1 MSPSSPHLTPRTPA
15 YDPAT
20 DRREA
25 HLKRYLS
32 SPFFLIA
39 LLCFFLPFFA
49 VTCAGGQFPGLGDG
63 GTRELTTVQG
73 IDLLTGAAEEELG
86 DPDEFQPDLGPLV
99 GPTPLPGVSP
109 AAGESDPIDL
119 GLSQIW
125 AIAAAVIA
133 LLGIFLA
140 LLAGRAGGMMALTL
154 GVVGIVL
161 MFLLSTSV
169 KSAIGDAVGQE
180 AEAFLVVENKIGYWL
195 TLGAFILAAVTG
207 LIRLLMPER
216 PVEPA
221 PAGFEQPPGAPPPPP
236 PEAPPPA

>member
-1 MSPSSPHLTPRTPA
+1 MSPSSPHLTQRTPA

-32 SPFFLIA
+32 SPFFLLA

-49 VTCAGGQFPGLGDG
+49 VTCAGGGFPGLGGG
-63 GTRELTTVQG
+63 GTQELTTVKG
-73 IDLLTGAAEEELG
+73 VDLLTGAAEEDLS
-86 DPDEFQPDLGPLV
+86 DPDEIQPDLGPLG

-109 AAGESDPIDL
+109 AADESDPVDL

-140 LLAGRAGGMMALTL
+140 LLAGRAGGMMALVL
-154 GVVGIVL
+154 GVAGVVL
-161 MFLLSTSV
+161 MFLLATSV
-169 KSAIGDAVGQE
+169 KSAIGDAVGEQ
-180 AEAFLVVENKIGYWL
+180 AESFLVVENKIGYWL

-221 PAGFEQPPGAPPPPP
+221 PAEFEQPAGAPP